1 MKTVNLKSLI
11 SIYNSNGGRNI
22 SSSYMNY
29 LGGQEYKVEI
39 KENELNP
46 LKSLIES
53 LEKEDDS
60 PYMEDYNGFY
70 LNYKIPQIGKE
81 FDLLRITPATVLSIE
96 YKREVSDYSK
106 IINQALRNYYYLKFL
121 KREVVFFIYIENTN
135 SVYKLNKEKELIQSN
150 FKELIG
156 SLKYRD
162 EAGDFYDGNLNEI
175 FKPSNYL
182 ISPFGKTQEF
192 IDGEYFLTQEQED
205 AEQKVIKH
213 IEEGNKLFL
222 IVGEAGSGK
231 TLLVYHLAKMYSEIK
246 PKIGLI
252 HCGNLNS
259 GHEKLKSKFGWNIEP
274 IKNWENLFS
283 NGNVDIVLI
292 DEFQRINEDQFKMIY
307 KKYIKDNNTI
317 LIMSGDRKQ
326 TLKNTEGQIFDML
339 NSSESSTLKIFKLK
353 GKVRT
358 NKALSNF
365 IKVMLD
371 LSKKHTLK
379 VNNHNID
386 ITYFDSIEE
395 ANTYISSRK
404 KYDYIAY
411 TPSMHYQN
419 KLTDVLVNN
428 PNSKGTAHQVIG
440 QEFENVIVVIDRH
453 FYYDNKKLRA
463 STIQNN
469 PYNTLN
475 MFFQQITRAINKI
488 EIVVVKNKDVFNNL
502 IGIFDADD

>member
-11 SIYNSNGGRNI
+11 SIYNSNGGSNI

-29 LGGQEYKVEI
+29 LGGQEYKLEI
-39 KENELNP
+39 KENELKP

-53 LEKEDDS
+53 LEKEDES

-81 FDLLRITPATVLSIE
+81 FDLLRITPTTVLSIE

-121 KREVVFFIYIENTN
+121 KKEVILFIYIENTN
-135 SVYKLNKEKELIQSN
+135 SIYKLNKGKNLIESN

-205 AEQKVIKH
+205 VEQKVIKH
-213 IEEGNKLFL
+213 INDGNKLFL
-222 IVGEAGSGK
+222 ITGEAGSGK
-231 TLLVYHLAKMYSEIK
+231 TLLVYHLAKMYSKIK
-246 PKIGLI
+246 PRIGLI

-259 GHEKLKSKFGWNIEP
+259 GHEKLKSQFGWNIEP
-274 IKNWENLFS
+274 IKNWEILFL
-283 NGNVDIVLI
+283 NGNVNLVLI
-292 DEFQRINEDQFKMIY
+292 DEIQRIFKTQFDTIFE
-307 KKYIKDNNTI
+307 KYIKNNNTI

-326 TLKNTEGQIFDML
+326 TLTSTEGELFDAL
-339 NSSESSTLKIFKLK
+339 YSSKSSILKIFELK

-371 LSKKHTLK
+371 LSKKSTLK

-386 ITYFDSIEE
+386 INYFNSIEE

-411 TPSMHYQN
+411 TPSMYYQN
-419 KLTDVLVNN
+419 KFTDVLVNN
-428 PNSKGTAHQVIG
+428 PNSKGTAHKVIG
-440 QEFENVIVVIDRH
+440 QEFENVIVVIDWH

-463 STIQNN
+463 HNIQNN
-469 PYNTLN
+469 PYDTLN

-488 EIVVVKNKDVFNNL
+488 EIVVVNNKDVFNNL
-502 IGIFDADD
+502 IGIFDTDD